1 MTGTPEINMAK
12 KMEKR
17 EGWHEP
23 VEHHHA
29 WVAIVGVIIIAAV
42 VLYAGFSR
50 AAGDRYKFV
59 ARGVITFINDDN
71 SLDVSVTHV
80 TGKGEDDLKGAKRTF
95 KTVSTTKYY
104 KVASGKDKRI
114 TRRNLAVGQ
123 EIGFKGVAKDD
134 GSYVITWLRVH
145 DRSFTVIGKLKD
157 VDRGLKEYKV
167 AVTTSTYRPGT
178 YNGKDVIMNYGG
190 NTKFT
195 SGGVERNAD
204 EVKVG
209 DQKVRITG
217 TVTDHG
223 KWEISTLQ
231 DNYTGK

>member
-1 MTGTPEINMAK
+1 MPASKNKPAHS
-12 KMEKR
+12 
-17 EGWHEP
+17 WNDH

-29 WVAIVGVIIIAAV
+29 WVAIGAAV
-42 VLYAGFSR
+42 LVVLAAWYAAFGY
-50 AAGDRYKFV
+50 AAGDRYSFV

-80 TGKGEDDLKGAKRTF
+80 TGKGEDDLKGVKKTF

-104 KVASGKDKRI
+104 KIVSGKDKRI
-114 TRRNLAVGQ
+114 TRKNLAAGQ

-134 GSYVITWLRVH
+134 DSYVITWLRVH
-145 DRSFTVIGKLKD
+145 DRTFTVVGKLKD

-167 AVTTSTYRPGT
+167 AVTTSTYRPDT
-178 YNGKDVIMNYGG
+178 YNGKDVVMAYGG

-217 TVTDHG
+217 KIDSNR
-223 KWEISTLQ
+223 WEIETLA

>member
-1 MTGTPEINMAK
+1 MAK
-12 KMEKR
+12 KSKTTG
-17 EGWHEP
+17 GWGQH
-23 VEHHHA
+23 VDHHHA
-29 WVAIVGVIIIAAV
+29 WVAIAGVIVIAAV
-42 VLYAGFSR
+42 ALYAGFSS
-50 AAGDRYKFV
+50 AAGDRYSFT

-71 SLDVSVTHV
+71 SIDVSVTHV
-80 TGKGEDDLKGAKRTF
+80 SGKGEDDLKGAKRAF

-104 KVASGKDKRI
+104 KVVSGKDKRV
-114 TRRNLAVGQ
+114 TRSNLAVGQ
-123 EIGFKGVAKDD
+123 EIGFKGIAKDD

-145 DRSFTVIGKLKD
+145 DRTFTVIGKLKD

-167 AVTTSTYRPGT
+167 SVTTSTYRPGT

-209 DQKVRITG
+209 DQKVKITG

-223 KWEISTLQ
+223 KWEITTLI